1 MTARPILYDFF
12 CSDLFAQHINR
23 ARHSAAKGRS
33 FVPSG
38 GRPASFNSSA
48 SPNAGR
54 GAAPD
59 LSPLAAPQLIT
70 GDE

>member
-1 MTARPILYDFF
+1 MSARPILYDFF
-12 CSDLFAQHINR
+12 CSETFAQHINR

-38 GRPASFNSSA
+38 GRPTLSNSSA

-59 LSPLAAPQLIT
+59 LSPLAAPHLNT

>member
-12 CSDLFAQHINR
+12 CSETFAQHINR

-38 GRPASFNSSA
+38 GRPTSFNSSA
-48 SPNAGR
+48 SHAGR